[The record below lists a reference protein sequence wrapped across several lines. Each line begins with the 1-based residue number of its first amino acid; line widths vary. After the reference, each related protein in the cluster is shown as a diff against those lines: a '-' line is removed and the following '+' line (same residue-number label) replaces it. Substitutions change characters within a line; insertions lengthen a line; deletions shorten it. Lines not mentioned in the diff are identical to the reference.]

1 MNYYWQPT
9 RIQNLAS
16 VVSTEAQIFYAN
28 SPQDMERLNPQPNI
42 LYIGVNIPN
51 KEVYLKQM
59 NGMGLI
65 DFDTYVRKSG
75 EQQKNDLTKIL
86 ERIDQL
92 ENNMKGNANVIQS
105 TNGAT
110 SNEYADKGNVTQSPD
125 NATVQSNNV
134 G

>member
-86 ERIDQL
+86 EKLDEL
-92 ENNMKGNANVIQS
+92 MKGKENVIQS
-105 TNGAT
+105 TNGAIH
-110 SNEYADKGNVTQSPD
+110 NEYANKGNVEKSPE
-125 NATVQSNNV
+125 NATVQSNDV

>member
-16 VVSTEAQIFYAN
+16 VVSTEAQIFYAS
-28 SPQDMERLNPQPNI
+28 SPQDMERLNPQSNV
-42 LYIGVNIPN
+42 LYIGINIPN

-75 EQQKNDLTKIL
+75 EQSKNDLAKIL
-86 ERIDQL
+86 EKLDEIQ
-92 ENNMKGNANVIQS
+92 KGNANVIQS
-105 TNGAT
+105 ANGAT
-110 SNEYADKGNVTQSPD
+110 SNEYVDKGNVTQSSD

>member
-28 SPQDMERLNPQPNI
+28 SPQDMERLNPQPNV

-59 NGMGLI
+59 NGFGLI
-65 DFDTYVRKSG
+65 DFDVYTRKSG
-75 EQQKNDLTKIL
+75 EQQKDDLTKIL

-92 ENNMKGNANVIQS
+92 ENNMKGNANVVQS

-110 SNEYADKGNVTQSPD
+110 SNEYADKGNVAQSSD
-125 NATVQSNNV
+125 NATV
-134 G
+134 